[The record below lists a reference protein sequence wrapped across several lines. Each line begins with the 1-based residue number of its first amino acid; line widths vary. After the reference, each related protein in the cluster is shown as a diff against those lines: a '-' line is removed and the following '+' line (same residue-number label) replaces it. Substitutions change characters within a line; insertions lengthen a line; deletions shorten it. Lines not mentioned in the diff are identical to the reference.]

1 MRKILI
7 FLISLAIIC
16 SLIFFAIKD
25 KLNINKILT
34 NIENDT
40 GINIELQGK
49 QKWTYYPKIAYKNN
63 LSLNNKGGNLTIEN
77 GNINITRDY
86 GISSPFIIKFESPSI
101 LYKGINFRNSKI
113 QSEYNKKILNFK
125 KFTANVIDG
134 SIDVSGQLYLNNK
147 KEISLKGSYNNIFLN
162 RILKQLSIANWERV
176 KIKLSSSNFEINS
189 INDTPKKIIENLN
202 GEMNII
208 GSIFFVSTEE
218 ERFAAAFLSLLADKL
233 ANMISLSESISYL
246 LDKFADV
253 PSNISGKILINKGVL
268 TTEKLLIDNK
278 KEKALLSVSL
288 DLKTNIIDGE
298 IDLYENN
305 IIFLTVQLKG
315 NIENPEILIGGEV
328 FSKEGNKKPQNIK
341 QIFEEGIQ
349 SLVDTILNLND

>member
-34 NIENDT
+34 KIENDT
-40 GINIELQGK
+40 GINIELQDK
-49 QKWTYYPKIAYKNN
+49 QKWVYYPKIAYKNN
-63 LSLNNKGGNLTIEN
+63 LSLNNKSGNLTIEN
-77 GNINITRDY
+77 SSINIARDY
-86 GISSPFIIKFESPSI
+86 GISSPFIIKFQSPSI
-101 LYKGINFRNSKI
+101 IYKGVNFRNSKI
-113 QSEYNKKILNFK
+113 ESEYKNNILNINTFN
-125 KFTANVIDG
+125 ANVIDG
-134 SIDVSGQLYLNNK
+134 SIDITGQLYLNNNK
-147 KEISLKGSYNNIFLN
+147 KIFLEGSYNNISLN
-162 RILKQLSIANWERV
+162 RILKQLNVANWERV
-176 KIKLSSSNFEINS
+176 KIKLSSSNFKINS

-202 GEMNII
+202 GEMDIV

-218 ERFAAAFLSLLADKL
+218 ERFGAAFLSLLADKL

-246 LDKFADV
+246 LDKFADL
-253 PSNISGKILINKGVL
+253 PSYISGKILINNGVL
-268 TTEKLLIDNK
+268 TTEKLLIENK
-278 KEKALLSVSL
+278 KEKALLSASL
-288 DLKTNIIDGE
+288 DLKTNIIDGK

-328 FSKEGNKKPQNIK
+328 FSKEGNTKPQNIK

>member
-7 FLISLAIIC
+7 FLISLIIIC
-16 SLIFFAIKD
+16 SFIFFVIKE
-25 KLNINKILT
+25 KLNINKILA

-40 GINIELQGK
+40 GINIELQDK
-49 QKWTYYPKIAYKNN
+49 QKWAYYPKIAYQNN
-63 LSLNNKGGNLTIEN
+63 LSLDNKSGNLVVKN
-77 GNINITRDY
+77 SSINITRDY
-86 GISSPFIIKFESPSI
+86 GINSPFIVKFESPSI

-113 QSEYNKKILNFK
+113 QSEYNKKVLNFK
-125 KFTANVIDG
+125 KFTANLIDG
-134 SIDVSGQLYLNNK
+134 NIDITGQLYLNNK
-147 KEISLKGSYNNIFLN
+147 KEISLKGTYNNISLN
-162 RILKQLSIANWERV
+162 RILKQLIIANWERV

-202 GEMNII
+202 GKMDIV

-218 ERFAAAFLSLLADKL
+218 ERFGAAFLSLLADKL
-233 ANMISLSESISYL
+233 TNMISLSKSINYL

-253 PSNISGKILINKGVL
+253 PSNISGKILINNGVL

-278 KEKALLSVSL
+278 KEKALLSASL

-328 FSKEGNKKPQNIK
+328 FSKEGNIIPQNIK